1 MSKLPSIY
9 RMPPTSRGLFGP
21 GKNAFRAREK
31 YLILMVLA
39 TFAFICF
46 GAIFFLPEKSSKEL
60 SSHNKVY
67 RVYKGIQDVGRD
79 LILPPPPPFDD
90 AVDGVE
96 INVKLNFHHGVIDK
110 PDPHKVEDK
119 AKLLA
124 QVELD
129 REVKRCIFSNHN
141 RKLKVTLLYF

>member
-1 MSKLPSIY
+1 
-9 RMPPTSRGLFGP
+9 MPPTSRGLLGP
-21 GKNAFRAREK
+21 GKNAFRSREK

-60 SSHNKVY
+60 SAVNKVY

-79 LILPPPPPFDD
+79 LILPPPPLFDD
-90 AVDGVE
+90 SDGLE
-96 INVKLNFHHGVIDK
+96 LNVKQNFHHGVIDK

-129 REVKRCIFSNHN
+129 REVKKHGLAGHSKNQFD
-141 RKLKVTLLYF
+141 V